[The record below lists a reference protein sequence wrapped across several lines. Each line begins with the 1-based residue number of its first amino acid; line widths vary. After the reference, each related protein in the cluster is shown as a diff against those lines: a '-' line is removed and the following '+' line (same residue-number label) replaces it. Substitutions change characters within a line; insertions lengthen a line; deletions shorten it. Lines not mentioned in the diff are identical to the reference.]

1 MTETTRLSEL
11 MTSLDDEHEGNDVS
25 INDILKTFESR
36 GFGPLLVIPS
46 LLALVCP
53 VPGIP
58 TACGLFMALIA
69 IQQVF
74 GRTHP
79 WLPSRLREVSI
90 GADRFHRMVVRIK
103 PWAKRFE
110 YLFKPR
116 LEFINTNA
124 ARRVVAVLITL
135 LSLSMAPLELLP
147 FAAALPAGMLLLIA
161 LGMIARDGLVVL
173 AGLVVAIV
181 GGGWL
186 AMLI

>member
-1 MTETTRLSEL
+1 MTQTTSLSEL
-11 MTSLDDEHEGNDVS
+11 MTSLDEEHEGDDVS

-69 IQQVF
+69 VQQVF
-74 GRTHP
+74 GRSHP
-79 WLPSRLREVSI
+79 WLPERLRGVSI
-90 GADRFHRMVVRIK
+90 DADRFHRMVVRVK

-110 YLFKPR
+110 TLFKPR
-116 LEFINTNA
+116 LEFMDTNT
-124 ARRVVAVLITL
+124 ARRVVAVLVTL

-147 FAAALPAGMLLLIA
+147 FAAALPSGMLLLIS
-161 LGMIARDGLVVL
+161 LGMIARDGLVMLV
-173 AGLVVAIV
+173 GLVIAVV
-181 GGGWL
+181 GALWL
-186 AMLI
+186 GVML

>member
-1 MTETTRLSEL
+1 MTQTTRLSEL

-69 IQQVF
+69 VQQVF
-74 GRTHP
+74 GRAHP
-79 WLPSRLREVSI
+79 WLPERLRKVSI
-90 GADRFHRMVVRIK
+90 GADRFHRLVMRIQ
-103 PWAKRFE
+103 PWARRFE

-116 LEFINTNA
+116 LTFMDTNA

-161 LGMIARDGLVVL
+161 LGMIARDGLIML
-173 AGLVVAIV
+173 IGLVVAVAGI
-181 GGGWL
+181 L
-186 AMLI
+186 SFLLFI